1 MATARIALTITH
13 RVRTFL
19 RAQQVNM
26 RPWSGLDETY
36 AGLYDLLRERRDDP
50 DFWDP
55 LSALLKSVLAGASDA
70 ARRNLPAPNAELLE
84 SWDIDKLVKDLRYAL
99 QQPRDSSVVG
109 FASRL
114 PQAAM
119 GAFLV
124 FGLVA
129 AGACASRDNDDSSGG
144 DSTTGT
150 QDGGDGGTGSSSTG
164 SSGTGS
170 SSTGS
175 SGSGSSSTTTHTST
189 QSTQS
194 TQTESTSISL
204 PGWAEGCNLDP
215 TGVIFRTIGDSDL
228 TDQQKTSLCLCLE
241 SLNADWNT
249 GLTELFENE
258 APDVV
263 AAVLEELLECCMFE
277 PYVFDADFAQ
287 SRDDLL
293 SGELC
298 YTVTPY
304 RGVTF
309 PHEP

>member
-1 MATARIALTITH
+1 
-13 RVRTFL
+13 
-19 RAQQVNM
+19 M

-50 DFWDP
+50 DFWGP
-55 LSALLKSVLAGASDA
+55 LSRLLESVLDGASDA
-70 ARRNLPAPNAELLE
+70 ARRNLPAPTAELLG
-84 SWDIDKLVKDLRYAL
+84 SWDIDRLIRDLRAAL
-99 QQPRDSSVVG
+99 QQPRASSVVG

-124 FGLVA
+124 LGLVA
-129 AGACASRDNDDSSGG
+129 AGACASRNNDDSSGG
-144 DSTTGT
+144 STTGT
-150 QDGGDGGTGSSSTG
+150 HDGGDDGTGSSS
-164 SSGTGS
+164 SGGS
-170 SSTGS
+170 SSG
-175 SGSGSSSTTTHTST
+175 GSSSGGSSSGGSSSSTQET
-189 QSTQS
+189 QSTP
-194 TQTESTSISL
+194 TGTTSITL

-215 TGVIFRTIGDSDL
+215 ASVIFRTIGDSDL
-228 TDQQKTSLCLCLE
+228 TDQQKTSLCLCME
-241 SLNADWNT
+241 GLNADWNT

-258 APDVV
+258 TPQVI

-277 PYVFDADFAQ
+277 PYVFDAGFSQ

-298 YTVTPY
+298 YAVTPY